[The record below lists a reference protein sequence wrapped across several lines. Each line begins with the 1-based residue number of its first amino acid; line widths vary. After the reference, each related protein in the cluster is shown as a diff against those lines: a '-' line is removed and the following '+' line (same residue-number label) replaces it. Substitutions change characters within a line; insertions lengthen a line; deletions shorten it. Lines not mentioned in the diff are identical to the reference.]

1 MTRRLAGLGLVA
13 VLIAA
18 FLVVMP
24 LPSARAAE
32 APPAFSLTWGT
43 SGSGDGQF
51 KFPDAVAVDGSGNVY
66 VADTVNHRIQKFTSG
81 GTYLTQWGTYGS
93 GNGQFLNPQGI
104 AVDGSGNVYVAD
116 TMNRRIQKF
125 TSGGTYLTQWGT
137 LGTGNGQFD
146 DPRGVAVDASGN
158 VFVADYGI
166 SRIQEFTSTGA
177 FVTKWGTPGTGNGQF
192 NRPFG
197 VAVDASGNV
206 YVADYMNS
214 RIQKFASTGTYL
226 TQWGTTGVG
235 NGQFSAPFGVAVDA
249 VGGVYVTDININRV
263 QKFTSSGTYVTQWGT
278 TGTGNGQ
285 FSNASGIA
293 VDASGSVYVADYSPR
308 IQKFVPPAWLTIT
321 KTADETTV
329 TAGSVIH
336 YHVTMTNAGSV
347 PLTGVT
353 VSDTGA
359 PACAGSVADIAVG
372 TNRVVDCAYT
382 TALADIGT
390 YANAATVVT
399 NETTAVTS
407 NTVNVTVTAAVPSEP
422 PPEFLRTWGTTGS
435 GNGQFNYP
443 VGVAVDSSGKVYV
456 VDSVNNRVQ
465 KFSAAGAYL
474 TQWGSTG
481 SGNGQFVN
489 PRGVAV
495 DADGNVY
502 VTDGNNHR
510 VQKFTSTGTY
520 VTQWG
525 TSGTGNGQFNAPFG
539 VAVDAAGNVYVT
551 DYYLNRVQRFTST
564 GTFLTTWGTS
574 GTGNGQFRT
583 PTGVAV
589 DADGDVYVADWYNHR
604 IQKFAS
610 TGNFLTKWGTL
621 GSGTGT
627 GQFTYPTGVAVD
639 AAGNV
644 YVTEAGNNRIQ
655 KFTSTVAY
663 VTQWGTL
670 GTGNGQFHA
679 PYGVAVDASGNVYVA
694 DQLNDRIQKFGSVDT
709 TDPTVDLRT
718 PADGAVFD
726 RDEVVAAD
734 YSCDDEAGGSGLD
747 TCVGTVADGDP
758 VDTLTLGS
766 HDFSVIATDH
776 EGNTRTVTH
785 SYTVRDVT
793 RPTVD
798 LRTPAE
804 GAVFDRGEVVA
815 ADYSCDD
822 EAGGSGIDTCVGTVA
837 DGDPVPTGTLGS
849 HDFTVTATDHAGNHR
864 TVTHTYTVVLTGVE
878 GTVTESPSGG
888 PVAGVWVVGV
898 STAGQMTA
906 ATLTDASGGYS
917 LALPVGSYKV
927 EFVDVTGRHVGEWF
941 ENAPLG
947 DFGAAQTVTV
957 SGPTAVR
964 VDAEL
969 AASGASGAI
978 AGTVTESGSSV
989 PVGGA
994 WVVAVRSYDGRIV
1007 AGVLSRPDGT
1017 FRVGGLTEGLYR
1029 LAVIDPTMGHAYDLF
1044 FDDKADFASGD
1055 DIAVTAGAVSVV
1067 NPDLDPATPASPNAT
1082 IEGAVT
1088 DTVRGDPVAGAWV
1101 AAVNKNTG
1109 VFTVATEADDAGRFS
1124 LSVPAGSYALEF
1136 IDPSGTHRGEWHH
1149 DTSLGEFSAATPVTV
1164 AAGATAVADEDL
1176 VPLTGGVVGRV
1187 VDASTGAGIR
1197 GAWVVAVRSYNGAM
1211 VAWDVTDGDGR
1222 FSVTGLDPV
1231 DHRVA
1236 VIDPTGVHEIELF
1249 YDNHS
1254 DFGHGDDL
1262 TIDPGAAPP
1271 SITVD
1276 LTPR

>member
-81 GTYLTQWGTYGS
+81 GAYLTQWGTYGS

-104 AVDGSGNVYVAD
+104 AVDSAGNVYVAD

-125 TSGGTYLTQWGT
+125 TSGGTYLTQWGS

-166 SRIQEFTSTGA
+166 SRIQEFTSTGE

-206 YVADYMNS
+206 YVADYMNT
-214 RIQKFASTGTYL
+214 RIQKFTST
-226 TQWGTTGVG
+226 
-235 NGQFSAPFGVAVDA
+235 
-249 VGGVYVTDININRV
+249 
-263 QKFTSSGTYVTQWGT
+263 GTYVTQWGT

-285 FSNASGIA
+285 FSAPFGVAVDASGSVYVTDINLNRVQKFTSAGTYVTQWGTSGTGDGQFSNASGIA
-293 VDASGSVYVADYSPR
+293 VDASGNVLVADYSPR
-308 IQKFVPPAWLTIT
+308 IQKFVPPAWLMIT

-336 YHVTMTNAGSV
+336 YHVTITNAGSV

-390 YANAATVVT
+390 YANAATVAT

-422 PPEFLRTWGTTGS
+422 PPAFLRTWGTTGS

-510 VQKFTSTGTY
+510 VQMFTSTGTY

-525 TSGTGNGQFNAPFG
+525 SSGTGNGQFNAPFG

-551 DYYLNRVQRFTST
+551 DYNLNRVQKFTST

-604 IQKFAS
+604 IQKFTS
-610 TGNFLTKWGTL
+610 TGTFLTKWGTL

-644 YVTEAGNNRIQ
+644 YVTEAGNDRIQ

-694 DQLNDRIQKFGSVDT
+694 DQLNDRIQKFGSADT

-726 RDEVVAAD
+726 REEVVAAD

-766 HDFSVIATDH
+766 HEFSVIATDH

-785 SYTVRDVT
+785 SYTV
-793 RPTVD
+793 
-798 LRTPAE
+798 
-804 GAVFDRGEVVA
+804 VA
-815 ADYSCDD
+815 
-822 EAGGSGIDTCVGTVA
+822 
-837 DGDPVPTGTLGS
+837 L
-849 HDFTVTATDHAGNHR
+849 
-864 TVTHTYTVVLTGVE
+864 GVE
-878 GTVTESPSGG
+878 GTVTESPSGR
-888 PVAGVWVVGV
+888 PVEGVWVVGV

-947 DFGAAQTVTV
+947 DFGAAQVVTV

-964 VDAEL
+964 VDAVL

-978 AGTVTESGSSV
+978 AGTVSESGSSV

-1029 LAVIDPTMGHAYDLF
+1029 LAVIDPTMGRAYDLF

-1124 LSVPAGSYALEF
+1124 FSVPAGSYALEF

-1176 VPLTGGVVGRV
+1176 VPLTGGIVGRV
-1187 VDASTGAGIR
+1187 VDASTGDGIR

-1211 VAWDVTDGDGR
+1211 VAWDVTDGDGV
-1222 FSVTGLDPV
+1222 FSVAGLDPV

-1271 SITVD
+1271 SITID